1 MRNCEF
7 LLTASLAGLVK
18 TVSWSLAIN
27 LLRREIRNSP
37 QSHSAVGREI
47 RILLQPTLSL
57 IISKGRIILITIQLE
72 FSPDNI

>member
-47 RILLQPTLSL
+47 RIQSGVNHQLSL
-57 IISKGRIILITIQLE
+57 IISKPRICIAIQ
-72 FSPDNI
+72 